1 LDQSKSVPYLN
12 SDRSGVPVE
21 RFKSILAVLTE
32 DSLDDVAFDRA
43 VHLARV
49 NEAALTLVDVIDTDT
64 GELARML
71 TAISGSRRT
80 EIAED
85 VLAYHR
91 GRLARFAERARA
103 AGVEVSEA
111 VLQGVPFVEVIR
123 MVLREGHDIVI
134 KGATAA
140 PHGRGV
146 LKGFDM
152 HLLRK
157 CPCPVWMLMGPGDG
171 TFDTILAAVD
181 PQPTGNA
188 ARDKLDRLVLDLATS
203 LAERD
208 DAEVHVAHSWQLQE
222 EQALRHGRYTSGRQD
237 EVDRMVEREK
247 REAEERLRALME
259 AYPQVP
265 EANRHLFKGEPGDVI
280 AEFAEAQNADL
291 IVMGTVGRTGLAGF
305 IMGNAAETI
314 LRAVRCSVIAVK
326 PDGFESPVT
335 LNGG

>member
-1 LDQSKSVPYLN
+1 MK
-12 SDRSGVPVE
+12 

-32 DSLDDVAFDRA
+32 DSLDEVAFERA
-43 VHLARV
+43 VHLARS
-49 NEAALTLVDVIDTDT
+49 NKAALTLVDVVDSNP
-64 GELARML
+64 GELARIL
-71 TAISGSRRT
+71 TALSGSRGT

-91 GRLARFAERARA
+91 GRLAGFGARARE

-111 VLQGVPFVEVIR
+111 VLQGVPFVEVVR

-140 PHGRGV
+140 AHGRGV

-171 TFDTILAAVD
+171 SFDTILAAVD
-181 PQPTGNA
+181 PDTAGDT
-188 ARDKLDRLVLDLATS
+188 ARDGLNRLVLDLATS
-203 LAERD
+203 MAERD
-208 DAEVHVAHSWQLQE
+208 SAELHVAHAWYLPE
-222 EQALRHGRYTSGRQD
+222 EQALRHGRYTSGKQD
-237 EVDRMVEREK
+237 DVDRMVDRERDGA
-247 REAEERLRALME
+247 EARLRQLLRD
-259 AYPQVP
+259 YPGVP
-265 EANRHLFKGEPGDVI
+265 EKNRHLLKGEPGEVI
-280 AEFAEAQNADL
+280 GSYAQALKADL

-305 IMGNAAETI
+305 IMGNTAETI
-314 LRAVRCSVIAVK
+314 LRTVGCSVIAVK
-326 PDGFESPVT
+326 PEGFECPVT

>member
-1 LDQSKSVPYLN
+1 MK
-12 SDRSGVPVE
+12 
-21 RFKSILAVLTE
+21 RFKSILVVLTE
-32 DSLDDVAFDRA
+32 DSLDEVAFDRA
-43 VHLARV
+43 VHLAQS
-49 NEAALTLVDVIDTDT
+49 NDAALTLVDVIDSNP

-71 TAISGSRRT
+71 TALSGSRGT

-91 GRLARFAERARA
+91 GRLARFGETARA

-111 VLQGVPFVEVIR
+111 VLQGAPFVEVIR

-140 PHGRGV
+140 AHGRGV

-171 TFDTILAAVD
+171 SFDTILAAVD
-181 PQPTGNA
+181 PEPTGDV
-188 ARDKLDRLVLDLATS
+188 ARGKLDRLVLDLATS

-208 DAEVHVAHSWQLQE
+208 SAQVHVAHAWYLQE
-222 EQALRHGRYTSGRQD
+222 EEALRHGRYTSGRQD
-237 EVDRMVEREK
+237 EVDRLVEREREGATK
-247 REAEERLRALME
+247 RVKNLVAD
-259 AYPQVP
+259 YPQVAK
-265 EANRHLFKGEPGDVI
+265 ANVHLLKGEPGSVI
-280 AEFAEAQNADL
+280 AEFAEARKVDL

-305 IMGNAAETI
+305 IMGNTAETI

-326 PDGFESPVT
+326 PEGFDSPVT
-335 LNGG
+335 LNG